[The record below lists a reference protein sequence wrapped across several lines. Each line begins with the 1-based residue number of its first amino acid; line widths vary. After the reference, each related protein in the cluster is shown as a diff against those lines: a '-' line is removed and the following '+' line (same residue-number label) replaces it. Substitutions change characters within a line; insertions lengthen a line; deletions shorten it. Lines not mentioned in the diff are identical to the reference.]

1 MQVTETLSEGLK
13 RELKIVVPASEL
25 DSKLQTRLTEL
36 KDRVRLNGFRPGKV
50 PVAHLRKVYGKSVM
64 AEIVQETITN
74 TSRSTLEERNEKSA
88 IQPDYKMTEDEAEA
102 DKILDGQADLE
113 FSMAY
118 EILPAIEIGD
128 FSSITIERPIAEVTD
143 EDMDAR
149 INQIADGSRSYD
161 AKDGAAEDGDQVH
174 MSYLGKVDG
183 EAFPG
188 GADEDARLVLG
199 SGQFIPGFEEQLI
212 GSKAGDEKTVKVTFP
227 EEYHANHLAGKDAE
241 FDVVVKEVAAP
252 GAVELNDA
260 FAEKFGLESLD
271 KLKEMVKEQIEG
283 EFGTYTR
290 QKVKRQLLDQLDEQY
305 KFDVPPSL
313 VEQEFDSIWQNVNAE
328 LEQAGKTFEDD
339 DTTEEKAREEYTT
352 IAERRVRLGLLMS
365 EIGEKNEVK
374 LEDSEVQRALFA
386 QARNFPGQEQ
396 MVVDYYLKN
405 PQAMASIRAPLFEEK
420 VVDYLL
426 EQVSVTDKTVS
437 KDDLMK
443 EDEE

>member
-13 RELKIVVPASEL
+13 RELKFVVPASEL
-25 DSKLQTRLTEL
+25 DSKLEARLVEM

-50 PVAHLRKVYGKSVM
+50 PLTHLRKVYGKTVM
-64 AEIVQETITN
+64 AEVVQETITS
-74 TSRSTLEERNEKSA
+74 TSRTTLDERNERSA
-88 IQPDYKMTEDEAEA
+88 TQPDYTMTEDEAEA
-102 DKILDGQADLE
+102 DKILSGQADLE

-118 EILPAIEIGD
+118 EILPAIEVGD
-128 FSSITIERPIAEVTD
+128 FSGITIERPIAEVSD

-149 INQIADGSRSYD
+149 INQIADGSRPFE

-174 MSYLGKVDG
+174 MSYLGKIDG

-212 GSKAGDEKTVKVTFP
+212 GSKAGDEKTIKVNFP
-227 EEYHANHLAGKDAE
+227 EEYHADHLAGKEAE
-241 FDVVVKEVAAP
+241 FDVVVKEVTAP
-252 GAVELNDA
+252 GEVELNDA
-260 FAEKFGLESLD
+260 FAEKFGLESFD

-283 EFGTYTR
+283 EFGTHTR

-305 KFDVPPSL
+305 KFDVPPTL
-313 VEQEFDSIWQNVNAE
+313 VEQEFDNIWQNVNAE

-339 DTTEEKAREEYTT
+339 DTTEEKAREEYTV

-396 MVVDYYLKN
+396 MVVEYYMKN

-420 VVDYLL
+420 VVDFLL
-426 EQVSVTDKTVS
+426 EKVSVTDKTVS